1 MREEI
6 GQLELLERLNRMWP
20 EELDRLNEYRRL
32 LKKILV
38 LPGFE
43 FTATFGFHI
52 LGIFS
57 PQTPLRLIEHALLE
71 LGVPHDQLD
80 TGATTVGP
88 TSDVLTA
95 YRVIDENGGLAI
107 AAHINSKN
115 GVAMRD
121 FPFGGQTKI
130 AYTQDVHLHAL
141 EATDL
146 DLRGRYTTASFFN
159 GSKPEYPRR
168 MHVIQGSDAHRLTRD
183 PRNPKNYGIGDRMT
197 EVQLSDV
204 SFEGLKALFQSDD
217 FSRTRPFTG
226 SGEAVDFIQMAREEG
241 PSIVQAFYPAATK
254 RGGHLHAIVCDVC
267 AMANTNGGTI
277 YIGVSADPKEKPV
290 GVSNAPALVT
300 ELAQEIG
307 NKITPALEC
316 KIDTTATQGK
326 TIVRV
331 SIPRG
336 GDLPY
341 VIGDNQI
348 YIRDEGETAL
358 AVRDEIVRLV
368 LRGRGLE
375 MGMAA
380 TESPILPGAPLLP
393 VTMNTP
399 APVVA
404 APTTVAPLASRS
416 REARETR
423 VASAPAPV
431 VAASVEATEK
441 PPVVETGITPPRT
454 GVEVV
459 ASEVRGGT
467 RYYVMRDLRNGNT
480 VTNVTKGSARRL
492 WAYAIS
498 EHEANR
504 PEQRTIQWQ
513 AINGDEIGLV
523 KRTSKGGLVRYDF
536 AQRVAGKVRV
546 FYGVTPDGIDGPWKM
561 LVGDED

>member
-1 MREEI
+1 MRDDI
-6 GQLELLERLNRMWP
+6 SQLELLERLNRMRP
-20 EELDRLNEYRRL
+20 DELDRLNEYRRL

-80 TGATTVGP
+80 TGATTVGS

-197 EVQLSDV
+197 EVQLPEV

-254 RGGHLHAIVCDVC
+254 RGGYLDAIVCDVC

-277 YIGVSADPKEKPV
+277 YIGVSADSSEKPA
-290 GVSNAPALVT
+290 GISNTSALVT
-300 ELAQEIG
+300 DLEQEID

-316 KIDTTATQGK
+316 KIDTIATQGK
-326 TIVRV
+326 TVVRLT
-331 SIPRG
+331 IPRG

-375 MGMAA
+375 MGMAV
-380 TESPILPGAPLLP
+380 TESPILPSAPMLP
-393 VTMNTP
+393 VATPVAAQPVVVAPPTATSRSRTPREARPTSTP
-399 APVVA
+399 APVAIAPVA
-404 APTTVAPLASRS
+404 AA
-416 REARETR
+416 ETP
-423 VASAPAPV
+423 PA
-431 VAASVEATEK
+431 A
-441 PPVVETGITPPRT
+441 ETGISPPGT

-459 ASEVRGGT
+459 ASEIRGGT

-498 EHEANR
+498 EHEATR
-504 PEQRTIQWQ
+504 PEQRTMQWQ

-523 KRTSKGGLVRYDF
+523 KRTSKGGLVRYDL
-536 AQRVAGKVRV
+536 AQRSAGKVRI